1 MVRLRRYRKKS
12 AQNAS
17 DSAIR
22 LLLLFACLVS
32 SRNDKCGR
40 RGARRPSTRESW
52 AKRTALGSIVYKKG
66 GKNEVAISS
75 LLAAGLYIII
85 KKSRKKTGHQKER
98 GNLLCPA
105 LQKTCVRAGKEK
117 LSDSC
122 VLCNNADK
130 SRLNL
135 IAAAGPQADASII
148 TRLLPRTCRLGLWA
162 APPPHLLLL
171 LLLLLLMDYLEQ
183 RCLHQRIT
191 RQRDEIR

>member
-1 MVRLRRYRKKS
+1 MVLLRRYRKKS

-105 LQKTCVRAGKEK
+105 LQKTCAYGPVRKNFPT
-117 LSDSC
+117 LVC
-122 VLCNNADK
+122 YVT
-130 SRLNL
+130 
-135 IAAAGPQADASII
+135 
-148 TRLLPRTCRLGLWA
+148 TRISQGWIS
-162 APPPHLLLL
+162 LLLL
-171 LLLLLLMDYLEQ
+171 ARRLMPAS
-183 RCLHQRIT
+183 
-191 RQRDEIR
+191 